1 MKYFALMLTAALMA
15 SPASALGIR
24 NLSGESQVLVME
36 QSGNRDSVV
45 LEEGQSLYLMTGT
58 MQLSVAGKHPVTAH
72 FDEEFAIWPG
82 GDLIIQKRQKTMG
95 ISR

>member
-1 MKYFALMLTAALMA
+1 MKYIAMTLTFALIAT
-15 SPASALGIR
+15 PASALGIR

-45 LEEGQSLYLMTGT
+45 LNAGQSLYLMTGT
-58 MQLSVAGKHPVTAH
+58 MQLSVAGKHPVTAR
-72 FDEEFAIWPG
+72 FDEEFVIWPG

-95 ISR
+95 VSR

>member
-1 MKYFALMLTAALMA
+1 MKYVTMMLTLALMA

-45 LEEGQSLYLMTGT
+45 LEEGQSLYLMTST
-58 MQLSVAGKHPVTAH
+58 MQLSIAGKRPVTAR
-72 FDEEFAIWPG
+72 FDEEFVIWPG